1 MKAAGAKTRF
11 LALMAPLLLAA
22 ACTTQS
28 PGVEEGL
35 GFAGQPT
42 TVASTQLAS
51 DTSTETSLMAATSE
65 SGAPIPVPT
74 PSPNAVAATDADPA
88 LAPAFA
94 PADGGTESAQ
104 KLVQVASLSPSGPL
118 PGVAESVGA
127 APAAFTY
134 PDPQKRSAAFLSRE
148 HECLARAMFF
158 ESNRSS
164 RDGLI
169 AVGSV
174 VMNRLEDGRWGSTV
188 CDVVGAP
195 RQFAPGVLSRS
206 MDSAAL
212 PDVMEAAQ
220 SVLKGE
226 RHPKIY
232 KNVMFFH
239 TAGYRYPYDNMHYVV
254 VAGGN
259 SFYEKRRRM
268 RGMNNTPQS
277 AVLASAG
284 QMRVAAQDTPLKRAV
299 RRAAKQKQPT
309 IDEAVPVPAVA
320 IARPLPVQPAAFAP
334 ASEPSADRF
343 GGPVEPTSGKSG
355 RMLRPVLQN

>member
-1 MKAAGAKTRF
+1 
-11 LALMAPLLLAA
+11 LALIAPLLLVA

-28 PGVEEGL
+28 PGVQEGL
-35 GFAGQPT
+35 GFAGQPAT
-42 TVASTQLAS
+42 MAVAQS
-51 DTSTETSLMAATSE
+51 DTSTETSLVTATSE
-65 SGAPIPVPT
+65 SGAPIPLPT
-74 PSPNAVAATDADPA
+74 PSPNAVAEPTEANAS

-94 PADGGTESAQ
+94 PADGGNASSQ
-104 KLVQVASLSPSGPL
+104 RLVQVASLSPSVPL

-134 PDPQKRSAAFLSRE
+134 PDTKARGTAFLSRE

-220 SVLKGE
+220 AVLKGE
-226 RHPKIY
+226 RHPKVY

-284 QMRVAAQDTPLKRAV
+284 QTRLAVQDTPLKRAV
-299 RRAAKQKQPT
+299 RRAAKQKQSAG
-309 IDEAVPVPAVA
+309 DEAVPVPAVA
-320 IARPLPVQPAAFAP
+320 VARPLPVHPAAFAP

-343 GGPVEPTSGKSG
+343 GGPAGPASGKGG
-355 RMLRPVLQN
+355 RVLQPVLQN

>member
-1 MKAAGAKTRF
+1 VKAAGAKTR
-11 LALMAPLLLAA
+11 LMALMAPLLLAA

-28 PGVEEGL
+28 PGVQQGL
-35 GFAGQPT
+35 GFAGQPAT
-42 TVASTQLAS
+42 LAS
-51 DTSTETSLMAATSE
+51 AQPDPSAETALMAATSD

-74 PSPNAVAATDADPA
+74 PSPNAAPEATDANAA

-94 PADGGTESAQ
+94 PADGGTESSQ
-104 KLVQVASLSPSGPL
+104 KLVQVASLAPL

-134 PDPQKRSAAFLSRE
+134 PDPQSRGSAFLSRD

-164 RDGLI
+164 RDGLM

-220 SVLKGE
+220 AVLKGE

-268 RGMNNTPQS
+268 RGQNNTPQS

-284 QMRVAAQDTPLKRAV
+284 SARAIVQDTPLKRAV
-299 RRAAKQKQPT
+299 RRAAKQKQPAL
-309 IDEAVPVPAVA
+309 DEATPVPAMTV
-320 IARPLPVQPAAFAP
+320 ARPLAVQPAAFAP
-334 ASEPSADRF
+334 SPEPSADRF
-343 GGPVEPTSGKSG
+343 GGPVEPA
-355 RMLRPVLQN
+355 LQN

>member
-1 MKAAGAKTRF
+1 VTAAARTRF
-11 LALMAPLLLAA
+11 LALIAPLLLAA

-28 PGVEEGL
+28 PGVQQGF
-35 GFAGQPT
+35 GFAAQPS
-42 TVASTQLAS
+42 STQLAS
-51 DTSTETSLMAATSE
+51 TEAVSEAATIAATSD
-65 SGAPIPVPT
+65 SGAPIPIPT
-74 PSPNAVAATDADPA
+74 ASPNMADIDGA

-94 PADGGTESAQ
+94 SSGDAAESTQ
-104 KLVQVASLSPSGPL
+104 KLVQVASLSPSVPL

-127 APAAFTY
+127 APAAFSY
-134 PDPQKRSAAFLSRE
+134 PDAGTRGVAFLSRE

-195 RQFAPGVLSRS
+195 RQFAPGVLSRR

-232 KNVMFFH
+232 KDVMFFH

-277 AVLASAG
+277 AVLASASPA
-284 QMRVAAQDTPLKRAV
+284 RPFVHETPLKRAV
-299 RRAAKQKQPT
+299 RRAARQKPVQPVF
-309 IDEAVPVPAVA
+309 DEAVPVPAVA
-320 IARPLPVQPAAFAP
+320 VGRPLPVQPAAFVP
-334 ASEPSADRF
+334 GSEPSADRF
-343 GGPVEPTSGKSG
+343 GGTVEPTSGKSG
-355 RMLRPVLQN
+355 RVLRPVLQN

>member
-1 MKAAGAKTRF
+1 VKAAGAKAWF

-22 ACTTQS
+22 GCTTQS
-28 PGVEEGL
+28 PGVQEGL
-35 GFAGQPT
+35 GFAGQPA
-42 TVASTQLAS
+42 ASATTQLAS
-51 DTSTETSLMAATSE
+51 DTETSLMAATSE

-74 PSPNAVAATDADPA
+74 PSPAAVSAATAADPA

-94 PADGGTESAQ
+94 PAGDDTASAQ
-104 KLVQVASLSPSGPL
+104 KLVQVASLSPSMPL

-134 PDPQKRSAAFLSRE
+134 PDPRKRSAAFLSRE

-277 AVLASAG
+277 AVLASVG
-284 QMRVAAQDTPLKRAV
+284 QTRAFVQDTPLKRAV

-309 IDEAVPVPAVA
+309 TDKAVPMPAVA
-320 IARPLPVQPAAFAP
+320 VARPLVVQPAAFAP

-343 GGPVEPTSGKSG
+343 GGPAEPVSSKSG
-355 RMLRPVLQN
+355 RVLRPVLQN

>member
-1 MKAAGAKTRF
+1 MTAGAKLQL
-11 LALMAPLLLAA
+11 LAMMAPLLLGA

-28 PGVEEGL
+28 PGVQQGM
-35 GFAGQPT
+35 GFAAQPT
-42 TVASTQLAS
+42 STQLAS
-51 DTSTETSLMAATSE
+51 TDALAETAMAAATSE
-65 SGAPIPVPT
+65 SGAPIPL
-74 PSPNAVAATDADPA
+74 PSASPKMADADAA

-94 PADGGTESAQ
+94 PAGDTTESSQ
-104 KLVQVASLSPSGPL
+104 KLVQVASLSPSVPL

-127 APAAFTY
+127 APAAFSY
-134 PDPQKRSAAFLSRE
+134 PDPNTRGAAFLSRD

-195 RQFAPGVLSRS
+195 RQFAPGVLSRR

-239 TAGYRYPYDNMHYVV
+239 TAGYRYSYDNMHYVV

-277 AVLASAG
+277 AVL
-284 QMRVAAQDTPLKRAV
+284 VAANPARASVQDTPLKRAV
-299 RRAAKQKQPT
+299 RRAAKRKPVAPT
-309 IDEAVPVPAVA
+309 VDEARPVPAVA
-320 IARPLPVQPAAFAP
+320 VSAPLAVQPASFAP
-334 ASEPSADRF
+334 ASAQPAAARF
-343 GGPVEPTSGKSG
+343 GDPVEPVAGKSG
-355 RMLRPVLQN
+355 RVLKPVLQN